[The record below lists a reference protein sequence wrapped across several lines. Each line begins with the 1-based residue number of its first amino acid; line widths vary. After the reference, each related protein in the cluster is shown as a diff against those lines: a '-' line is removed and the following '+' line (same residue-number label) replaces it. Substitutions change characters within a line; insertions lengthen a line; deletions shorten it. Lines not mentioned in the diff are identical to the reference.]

1 MNEKMPKRTR
11 STKRSPRKNTS
22 STHSHAVQMLIA
34 DHKLIRK
41 LFDQFRAAS
50 GDEKIR
56 IADRLSI
63 ELTIHSVLE
72 EELFYPAVQSKL
84 RPVDVLESPAEVE
97 DMGMS
102 ETGEGERGY
111 LESDDINGASLQGDD
126 GENDEE
132 IVTQAYEEHQAVRE
146 LLEQLKTLDP
156 NGPDYQEVFTELE
169 DAVIEHIA
177 REEDSILPVAES
189 QLDMQTLGAAMQR
202 RRDDL
207 SSSLAA

>member
-1 MNEKMPKRTR
+1 MNENTPKRTR
-11 STKRSPRKNTS
+11 STKSSPRKKAS
-22 STHSHAVQMLIA
+22 SIQSHAVQMLIA
-34 DHKLIRK
+34 DHKLVRK

-50 GDEKIR
+50 GDEKAR
-56 IADRLSI
+56 IADLLST
-63 ELTIHSVLE
+63 ELLIHSILE
-72 EELFYPAVQSKL
+72 EELFYPAVQSTL
-84 RPVDVLESPAEVE
+84 RPVDLLQSPADVE

-102 ETGEGERGY
+102 ETGEDETGY
-111 LESDDINGASLQGDD
+111 LESDDINGTSLQADD

-189 QLDMQTLGAAMQR
+189 QLDMQALGAAMQR